1 MWTDYQ
7 KVTER
12 SAEISFKYFGNNE
25 KYSMIVTL
33 SDEHSYKAYLDGKEI
48 GFVERNKGSL
58 EFTFDNNVKS
68 GVLEIKGE

>member
-1 MWTDYQ
+1 
-7 KVTER
+7 
-12 SAEISFKYFGNNE
+12 
-25 KYSMIVTL
+25 MIVTL